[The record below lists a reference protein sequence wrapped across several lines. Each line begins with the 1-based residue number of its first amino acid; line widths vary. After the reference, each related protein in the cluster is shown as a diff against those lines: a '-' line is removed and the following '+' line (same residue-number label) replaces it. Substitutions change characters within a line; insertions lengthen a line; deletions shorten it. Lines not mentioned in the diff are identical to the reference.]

1 MAKGDTFFLR
11 TTVTTSAQVYQSDN
25 IDISAYT
32 DPARGRVLVVDKAF
46 ITFGTD
52 GNGPI
57 VPADVTAMGSTNAK
71 NITRSCG
78 AQVCSEKQTTLQ
90 EVSNNSL
97 FARSNLYATAGN
109 LEVAAGTF
117 TTDPALKMLSIQD
130 SMNPAEFVGGFIV
143 PTDAIH
149 CGINTTGA
157 WAAEID
163 VGFLFEV
170 HTEKL
175 SLQRIQELLVSLTA
189 N

>member
-11 TTVTTSAQVYQSDN
+11 TTLESSGTNYVSDN

-32 DPARGRVLVVDKAF
+32 DPARGRVLVVDRSF
-46 ITFGTD
+46 ITFGTN

-57 VPADVTAMGSTNAK
+57 AAADVGSGAAGKAM
-71 NITRSCG
+71 G
-78 AQVCSEKQTTLQ
+78 AQVCSEKQTEL
-90 EVSNNSL
+90 VDMSNNSL
-97 FARSNLYATAGN
+97 LAKVNLYATTIAG
-109 LEVAAGTF
+109 
-117 TTDPALKMLSIQD
+117 PILSFIAEQN
-130 SMNPAEFVGGFIV
+130 SMNPGEYSGGFIV

-149 CGINTTGA
+149 CGIDTGSA
-157 WAAEID
+157 WNAELD

>member
-1 MAKGDTFFLR
+1 MARNDTFFLR
-11 TTVTTSAQVYQSDN
+11 TTLTTSAQIYQSDN

-32 DPARGRVLVVDKAF
+32 DPSKGRVLVVDKAF

-57 VPADVTAMGSTNAK
+57 VPADVVGTATNQ
-71 NITRSCG
+71 TRSCG
-78 AQVCSEKQTTLQ
+78 AQVCSEKQTQLQ

-97 FARSNLYATAGN
+97 FARSNLYATAQTTEKASGSFAGPVLTM
-109 LEVAAGTF
+109 LET
-117 TTDPALKMLSIQD
+117 QD
-130 SMNPAEFVGGFIV
+130 SMNPAEFIGGFII

-157 WAAEID
+157 WASEID

>member
-11 TTVTTSAQVYQSDN
+11 SMITTNQSDYVSDN

-32 DPARGRVLVVDKAF
+32 DPARGKVLVIDRSF
-46 ITFGTD
+46 ITFSNDTQ
-52 GNGPI
+52 GPI
-57 VPADVTAMGSTNAK
+57 VPADVGSGAA
-71 NITRSCG
+71 TRSIGVQACT
-78 AQVCSEKQTTLQ
+78 EKQTALVEMT
-90 EVSNNSL
+90 NNSL
-97 FARSNLYATAGN
+97 FARTNLYMSTVAGPLFSMIDQTDSLN
-109 LEVAAGTF
+109 PVEF
-117 TTDPALKMLSIQD
+117 TS
-130 SMNPAEFVGGFIV
+130 GFIC

-149 CGINTTGA
+149 VGADTTGN
-157 WAAEID
+157 WVGEVD

>member
-1 MAKGDTFFLR
+1 MAKDTFFLR
-11 TTVTTSAQVYQSDN
+11 TTLTTSAQTYVSDD

-32 DPARGRVLVVDKAF
+32 DPARGRVLVVDRAF
-46 ITFGTD
+46 ITFSTD
-52 GNGPI
+52 GQGPI
-57 VPADVTAMGSTNAK
+57 VPGDVTSGSAL
-71 NITRSCG
+71 TRACG
-78 AQVCSEKQTTLQ
+78 AQVCSEKQTTLV
-90 EVSNNSL
+90 EMKNNSL
-97 FARSNLYATAGN
+97 LSRSNLYASASSATVLSMIEQTDSLN
-109 LEVAAGTF
+109 LVEF
-117 TTDPALKMLSIQD
+117 TS
-130 SMNPAEFVGGFIV
+130 GFIV

-157 WAAEID
+157 WNAEID

>member
-11 TTVTTSAQVYQSDN
+11 TTLTTSAQTYVSDD

-57 VPADVTAMGSTNAK
+57 VPADVTAAGSTAAK
-71 NITRSCG
+71 NITRACG
-78 AQVCSEKQTTLQ
+78 AQACSEKQTDLQ
-90 EVSNNSL
+90 EVKNNSL
-97 FARSNLYATAGN
+97 FARSNLYATASVH
-109 LEVAAGTF
+109 EVAAGEF
-117 TTDPALKMLSIQD
+117 GGPALSMLSIQD
-130 SMNPAEFVGGFIV
+130 SMNPAEFMGGFIV